1 MVGVRI
7 TVSLLLQLVVVPLAA
22 SITWNQK
29 EGGEALSDRA
39 VGILL
44 ERVLKKDQVSEI
56 GITCRHLWKAEEPSL
71 ESL

>member
-29 EGGEALSDRA
+29 EGEALSDTA